1 MADPSSSSSSFLYDV
16 FLSFRGTDTRFGFSG
31 YLYKALSDKGIFTF
45 IDDEELQKGGKI
57 TTSLLKAIQQSRIA
71 IVVLSTNYA
80 SSSFCLEELSN
91 ITDFIKRKDRLV
103 LPVFYKV
110 DPSDVRHQ
118 KGSYGEALNNHE
130 VKFRANKET
139 FNDNMERLQK
149 WRAALQQVANFS
161 GFHLE
166 HGDEY
171 EHKFIENIVKEVSK
185 NIKRVPLPVAQH
197 PVGLE
202 SRVEE
207 VLKLL
212 MDPRSSDGV
221 HMVGIHGIGGVGKTT
236 LALGVYNSVAEDF
249 EGLCFLQNVRE
260 NSNTHGGLQH
270 LQEILLGKM
279 LGEEKDKLASVPEGS
294 SEIQC
299 RLREKKVLLILDD
312 VDKLE
317 QLQALAGSPDWLG
330 PGSRV
335 IITTRDKQL
344 LACHEVEKTYEV
356 EELNGKDALKLL
368 RWKAFKTHE
377 VDQRFNNILYRA
389 LTFAAGLPLALE
401 VIGSSLFGKSVDEWK
416 SALDRYERIPIKE
429 IQKKL
434 EVSFD
439 ALEEEEKSVFLD
451 IACCFKGYPLAKL
464 LDILHAHY
472 GDCMKYHIG
481 VLVEKSLV
489 KIHEYGRVT
498 LHDLIEDMG
507 KEIVRRESP
516 NNPGERSRLWF
527 HEDIIDVLQE
537 DMGTN
542 KIRIIHLNSPLSDKE
557 QVEWSG
563 KAFVRMKNL
572 KTLIINAGRFSK
584 GPEHLPNSL
593 KILEWWRYP
602 SQYLPSDFHPKKL
615 VICKIMDCCF
625 NSPELLKKCVNM
637 RVLNFDLC
645 GSLTH
650 IPDVSGLPNLE
661 ELSLRRCENLTTIH
675 DSVGLLDKLRILN
688 CLCCIKLRALPP
700 MKLTSLEDLNLFG
713 CSSLESFPEILGKMK
728 HIEVLDLTNT
738 NIKEL
743 PSSIENLTGLL
754 QLDMLGCPIVDL
766 PSSVVN
772 MRELA
777 VIMGMYLKLGSLP
790 EVDSMVSSNLQRL
803 ELNWCNVSDEFLAIG
818 LTWFGNVKELN
829 LPCNN
834 FTIIPECIK
843 ECRLLTKLNLDHCKH
858 LREIRGIPPKL
869 ERFSARDC
877 SSLTSES
884 KSKLLD
890 QKLHEAANTLF
901 LLPGRTV
908 GIPEWFEHRS
918 RGLSISFWF
927 RNNFPPIAICLLV
940 DILVCNA
947 PVVIINGNKVFEAP
961 FLLLLPNHTYLF
973 GLHQEN
979 INLDEVTLKNEWNR
993 VKVTC
998 GSIRKRDDKG
1008 EIGIHV
1014 FKEKNSTED
1023 ILFINP
1029 YPESNS
1035 EDGNSDSEESV
1046 DTRGRILVTFSL
1058 NDSDREESLV
1068 QRKRRKT
1075 HG

>member
-537 DMGTN
+537 DM
-542 KIRIIHLNSPLSDKE
+542 
-557 QVEWSG
+557 
-563 KAFVRMKNL
+563 
-572 KTLIINAGRFSK
+572 
-584 GPEHLPNSL
+584 
-593 KILEWWRYP
+593 
-602 SQYLPSDFHPKKL
+602 
-615 VICKIMDCCF
+615 
-625 NSPELLKKCVNM
+625 KCVNM